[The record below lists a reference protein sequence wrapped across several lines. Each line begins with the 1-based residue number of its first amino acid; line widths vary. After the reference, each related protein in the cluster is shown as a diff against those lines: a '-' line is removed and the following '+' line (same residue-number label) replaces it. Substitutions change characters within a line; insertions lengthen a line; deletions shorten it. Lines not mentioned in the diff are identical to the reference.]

1 MAGIQVVTDSGSDIP
16 PQLAKDL
23 GITIVSLSVRFGN
36 DEVVDTVSLTPDEFW
51 SRCAAL
57 AAPAVPET
65 AAPSP
70 GAFQEAYL
78 KAHEE
83 GFEGVVV
90 VTLSSEV
97 SSTYQSALQA
107 KELVADKI
115 PVEVVDSRN
124 VSAGE
129 GLVAIAAAEYSKSGA
144 SLEEVKKLADDVVDR
159 TFGAVA
165 VDTLENLRRG
175 GRISNGSAFVG
186 SLLSIKP
193 VVEVREGKIESESK
207 HRTRG
212 RSLDYLA
219 QRVNNY
225 GEFERF
231 AFLNGG
237 AKDFDVFKDKVLA
250 QRAIKDP
257 IFADIGP
264 IIGTHL
270 GLGAVGIAF
279 TVAPKGSDENKSSS
293 ADGEGSDSGK

>member
-57 AAPAVPET
+57 AAPALPET

-78 KAHEE
+78 KAHKE
-83 GFEGVVV
+83 GYEGVVV

-107 KELVADKI
+107 KDLVADQI
-115 PVEVVDSRN
+115 PVEVVDSRS

-129 GLVAIAAAEYSKSGA
+129 GLVAIAAAEHSKSGA
-144 SLEEVKKLADDVVDR
+144 SLEEVKKLAKEVVER
-159 TFGAVA
+159 TFVTGTI
-165 VDTLENLRRG
+165 DTLENLRRG

-237 AKDFDVFKDKVLA
+237 AKDFDIFKDKVLA
-250 QRAIKDP
+250 QREIKDP

-264 IIGTHL
+264 IIGTHI

-279 TVAPKGSDENKSSS
+279 TVVASGSNKNENN
-293 ADGEGSDSGK
+293 AVDGEGDNPAD